1 MKKKSGFILAVVC
14 AVLLVCSAIVPAHQ
28 DSVGKDAFQVIQK
41 YLSYKGV
48 ESINICP
55 YIMKLARLTGTEEA
69 KWVNRVAILSVEE
82 SDARSKTVNSIEA
95 EMKEALTSYET
106 FVEAKEEDE
115 EVRILVKSSKDA
127 ETILEMVILAKES
140 DEFSVIAIKGNIP
153 VSQIMEVAGMA
164 EELD

>member
-1 MKKKSGFILAVVC
+1 MKKKLGFILAVVC
-14 AVLLVCSAIVPAHQ
+14 AAILVCSAIVPAHQ
-28 DSVGKDAFQVIQK
+28 DSAGRDVFQVIQK
-41 YLSYKGV
+41 YRSYKGV
-48 ESINICP
+48 EAINIGP
-55 YIMKLARLTGTEEA
+55 FIMKLARLTGTE
-69 KWVNRVAILSVEE
+69 
-82 SDARSKTVNSIEA
+82 
-95 EMKEALTSYET
+95 EALTSYET